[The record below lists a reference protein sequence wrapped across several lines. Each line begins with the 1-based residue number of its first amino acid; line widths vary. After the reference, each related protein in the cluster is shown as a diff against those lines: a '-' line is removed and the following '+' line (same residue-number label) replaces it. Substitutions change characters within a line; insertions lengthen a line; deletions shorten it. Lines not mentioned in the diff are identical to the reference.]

1 MELAS
6 SPAARRRAALLWLG
20 VSAAAVLAGLTLGP
34 GALRLVRAPGTT
46 FAELLVQCCTTAA
59 LVAVAGLWL
68 AATDVARAVVLRR
81 PGRVGPVRATL
92 LALCGITALAA
103 SAAPAG
109 AADPPPAVPAPAP
122 APVPSLAG
130 LPLPDRPTGT
140 RSAPDRLD
148 VVVRPGDTLWA
159 IAERALGP
167 GATAGEVAAHWPRIH
182 ARNAAVIG
190 PDPDRIRPG
199 QLLHLPSPPPPL
211 PPSPLP

>member
-34 GALRLVRAPGTT
+34 GALRLVRLVRAPGTT
-46 FAELLVQCCTTAA
+46 FAELLVQCCTAIA

-81 PGRVGPVRATL
+81 PGRVGPVRAAL
-92 LALCGITALAA
+92 LALCGITALAGT
-103 SAAPAG
+103 AAPAG
-109 AADPPPAVPAPAP
+109 AADPPPAPA
-122 APVPSLAG
+122 PSLAG

-140 RSAPDRLD
+140 RSEPGRLHL
-148 VVVRPGDTLWA
+148 VVRPGDTLWA

-167 GATAGEVAAHWPRIH
+167 GATAREVAAHWPRIH
-182 ARNAAVIG
+182 VRNAAVIG

-199 QLLHLPSPPPPL
+199 QLLHLPPPPPL
-211 PPSPLP
+211 P

>member
-1 MELAS
+1 MGLAS

-81 PGRVGPVRATL
+81 PGRVARGRVGPVRAAL

-103 SAAPAG
+103 AAAPAG
-109 AADPPPAVPAPAP
+109 AADPPPAVPA
-122 APVPSLAG
+122 PSLAG

-140 RSAPDRLD
+140 RSAPGRLD

-167 GATAGEVAAHWPRIH
+167 AATPGEVAAHWPRIH

-199 QLLHLPSPPPPL
+199 QLLHLPSPPPP
-211 PPSPLP
+211 PPPPPLP